1 MNTEFL
7 VEYNL
12 VDTTALQDAAESSGS
27 NASFADISGIKENT
41 AVQKYAT
48 LEHNF
53 FVLDGSREEFPDNP
67 IGFVYFSSG
76 QSDENGVFQS
86 EQSVTVRFT
95 QNHTSAGLTLYFLE
109 TCPLEL
115 EIFWY
120 GLDGGL
126 KCRRKFY
133 PDGLTYFCEHPV
145 EDYGRIKVVFL
156 KALPWHNVKLQ
167 HIKYGTSISWDS
179 DTIKSGK
186 IVNDADPIGNKIAT
200 DTLTF
205 DFVDKNDRFNLG
217 NPQGL
222 HKTFQRSQHMTAYE
236 VVEGRKIL
244 LGSFFLESGSTSKN
258 ICRIEAIDLKGMLG
272 SVDFTEGRIYDG
284 DKAGGVIAE
293 IMAAAGIEDYTVDE
307 ETADTP
313 LYGTLGIQTCQKAL
327 REVLFAC
334 GSIVRTSRQT
344 GLSICKSDRTVKFK
358 IRRGRKFETMLQAD
372 RYVSDVSVK
381 YKTWRL
387 EDKITELARGT
398 YEEGTHMIRFS
409 NPAANLTV
417 NVGRI
422 RKQMPYYVILEVP
435 AQAGSEIVVS
445 GQNYAGQELAATSGV
460 EKIKSGEVRN
470 TKTFSGSLL
479 NFESAKQKADSILDY
494 YQLQQIVKTKH
505 IAGEER
511 AGDWAEIENQ
521 SKDHGGFV
529 AAIESV
535 TTDLTG
541 GFISTAK
548 CRGYYKILTETY
560 LAGEIISGE
569 DIGII

>member
-27 NASFADISGIKENT
+27 NSPFADISGIKENT

-67 IGFVYFSSG
+67 SGFAYFSSG
-76 QSDENGVFQS
+76 QSDENGLFQS

-95 QNHTSAGLTLYFLE
+95 KNHTSAGFTLYFLE

-115 EIFWY
+115 EILWY
-120 GLDGGL
+120 DLDGGL
-126 KCRRKFY
+126 KCKRKFY
-133 PDGLTYFCEHPV
+133 PDALTYFCEHPV
-145 EDYGRIKVVFL
+145 EDYGGIKVVFL

-167 HIKYGTSISWDS
+167 HIQYGTSISWDS
-179 DTIKSGK
+179 DAIKSGK
-186 IVNDADPIGNKIAT
+186 IVSDADPVGDKIAT

-205 DFVDKNDRFNLG
+205 DFVDKYDRFNLG

-272 SVDFTEGRIYDG
+272 SVDFTEGRIYNG
-284 DKAGGVIAE
+284 DRAGGVIAE

-307 ETADTP
+307 ETAETP

-344 GLSICKSDRTVKFK
+344 GLSICKSDRAVKLK
-358 IRRGRKFETMLQAD
+358 IRRSRKFETAIQGD

-387 EDKITELARGT
+387 EDKVTELAKGT

-409 NPAANLTV
+409 APAANLTV

-435 AQAGSEIVVS
+435 AQTRAEIVVS
-445 GQNYAGQELAATSGV
+445 GQKYAGEELAVTSGI
-460 EKIKSGEVRN
+460 EKLKSGEVRN

-479 NFESAKQKADSILDY
+479 NFESAKHKADSILDY
-494 YQLQQIVKTKH
+494 YQLQQVIKTKY

-511 AGDWAEIENQ
+511 AGDWAEIENP
-521 SKDHGGFV
+521 SKAHGSFV

-548 CRGYYKILTETY
+548 CRGYFKILTETY
-560 LAGEIISGE
+560 LAGEMIAGE